1 MDQKLRVLAY
11 IARGDTA
18 SQVVAHVLE
27 DFEIVITEDAIYKIK
42 RDNAETIAKMQERLA
57 DSVAA
62 DLDQLVR
69 RSRTGIARK
78 LMKAENDASEIEV
91 LDQQYRDGEIT
102 KEEYQRKKAGRL
114 DLSITE
120 LSNLSQKLVAQQRL
134 VSAPVQPEGPN
145 ALPDGNP
152 QPISVPQGTQT
163 PAQLEAMLKAI
174 QAGNTVELQRI
185 VFTPPGAK

>member
-11 IARGDTA
+11 IARGDTV

-27 DFEIVITEDAIYKIK
+27 DFEVVITEDAIYKIK

-102 KEEYQRKKAGRL
+102 KDEYQRKKSGLL

-120 LSNLSQKLVAQQRL
+120 LSNLSLNL
-134 VSAPVQPEGPN
+134 S
-145 ALPDGNP
+145 
-152 QPISVPQGTQT
+152 
-163 PAQLEAMLKAI
+163 
-174 QAGNTVELQRI
+174 
-185 VFTPPGAK
+185 